1 MTYSL
6 DFRQKVLS
14 IKASE
19 NLSFEATASRFGIGK
34 NTVYLWSK
42 EINPKKSKSRPD
54 IKLDKLALLQDIKDY
69 PDAYQYERADKFGV
83 TQSCICYA
91 LNKLDI
97 TYKKRLI
104 LILKQILLNKMNS
117 NRS

>member
-19 NLSFEATASRFGIGK
+19 KLSFEATASRFGIGK

-69 PDAYQYERADKFGV
+69 PDERADKLGV
-83 TQSCICYA
+83 SQSCICYTLKK
-91 LNKLDI
+91 LNI

>member
-14 IKASE
+14 IKESE
-19 NLSFEATASRFGIGK
+19 NLTFEAAASRFCIGK
-34 NTVYLWSK
+34 NTLYLWSK
-42 EINPKKSKSRPD
+42 ELRPKQGKSRPD
-54 IKLDKLALLQDIKDY
+54 IKLDKSKLLQDIKDY
-69 PDAYQYERADKFGV
+69 PDAYQYERAEKLGV
-83 TQSCICYA
+83 SQSCICYA
-91 LNKLDI
+91 LKKLDI

-104 LILKQILLNKMNS
+104 LTLKQILLSKLNS

>member
-19 NLSFEATASRFGIGK
+19 NLSFEATATRFGIGK

-42 EINPKKSKSRPD
+42 EVNPKQSKSRPD
-54 IKLDKLALLQDIKDY
+54 IKLNKFSLLQDIKDY
-69 PDAYQYERADKFGV
+69 PDAYQYERAEKFGV
-83 TQSCICYA
+83 SQSCICYA
-91 LNKLDI
+91 LKKLDI

-104 LILKQILLNKMNS
+104 LTLRQILLSKMNS
-117 NRS
+117 KRS

>member
-19 NLSFEATASRFGIGK
+19 HLSFDATAARFGIGK

-42 EINPKKSKSRPD
+42 EINPKQSKSRPD

-69 PDAYQYERADKFGV
+69 PDAYQYERANKFGV
-83 TQSCICYA
+83 SQSCICYA
-91 LNKLDI
+91 LKKLDI

-104 LILKQILLNKMNS
+104 LTLKQILLNKMNS
-117 NRS
+117 KIS